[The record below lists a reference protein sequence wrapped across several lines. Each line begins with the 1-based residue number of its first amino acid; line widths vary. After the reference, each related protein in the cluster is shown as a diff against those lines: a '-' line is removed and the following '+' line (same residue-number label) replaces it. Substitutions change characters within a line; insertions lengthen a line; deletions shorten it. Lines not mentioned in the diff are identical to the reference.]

1 MRNGM
6 RNYADYA
13 LGKDSTAIVRQDRAA
28 VLKDLFRLM
37 KPGIVGLVL
46 VSTLTGLYFGSAG
59 TVEFTLILKTLAGL
73 GLATAGACALNNYLD
88 RDIDSL
94 MARTK
99 KRALVKGTINPSDA
113 LILSA
118 VLLLTG
124 FAILI
129 TDVNMITAA
138 FTAVAVFTYVVL
150 YGMILKRRSSYA
162 NQIGGLAGALPPV
175 IGYVAVTGSLS
186 IEAMAL
192 FLIVAVWQQPHAL
205 SLALRYKDDY
215 ADAGIPVV
223 PVVKG
228 VNATKLRIAIYSLI
242 LLPVSFLPFT
252 LGMAG
257 MGFLVA
263 TAIAGTLFA
272 FFSIRFLLS
281 NKDRDMKLFFYS
293 IVYLTAV
300 FTAMVVDMNV

>member
-1 MRNGM
+1 M

-13 LGKDSTAIVRQDRAA
+13 PGKESSSTPAAAYSRGRAELFMD
-28 VLKDLFRLM
+28 VFRLM
-37 KPGIVGLVL
+37 KPGIVALVM
-46 VSTLTGLYFGSAG
+46 VSTLTGLYFGSAAE
-59 TVEFTLILKTLAGL
+59 VEFILIFKTLAGI
-73 GLATAGACALNNYLD
+73 GLATAGAAVLNNYLD

-94 MARTK
+94 MQRTA
-99 KRALVKGTINPSDA
+99 KRALVKGSINPADA
-113 LILSA
+113 LLLSA
-118 VLLLTG
+118 ILLLTA

-129 TDVNMITAA
+129 TDVNALAAA
-138 FTAVAVFTYVVL
+138 FTALAVFTYIVL
-150 YGMILKRRSSYA
+150 YGMVLKRRSSYA

-175 IGYVAVTGSLS
+175 IGYVAVTNTLS
-186 IEAMAL
+186 IEAFAL

-215 ADAGIPVV
+215 AKANVPVV

-228 VNATKLRIAIYSLI
+228 VFATKLRIAIYSLI
-242 LLPVSFLPFT
+242 LLPVSILPFV

-257 MGFLVA
+257 YGFLIA
-263 TAIAGTLFA
+263 TIIAGTLFA

-300 FTAMVVDMNV
+300 FLAMVVDMNV